1 MRRVNPREGRLQVR
15 QDVRRHSAGRHLRG
29 GEPIRRRPR
38 LHGRRRELHAGG
50 PRLRAPS
57 GNRDLREPF
66 RERDRGRRPQ
76 DDVRVGLG
84 QPCHGRGGHRAGGRP
99 GRDALPREPARVH
112 LFPDPVPPVP
122 RLHGGRRGQRH
133 PPRPQVRGVRGL
145 EQALRLPEGRRRGR
159 HPQAGEVQ
167 GLHHRRL
174 GGPGQDLRGA
184 RRHEVLPGAQRPHP
198 RAVPEAPAGQ
208 LDPVDAGQRRPQ
220 PAGRRPLQLHGAQ
233 PHRPVALPRHERRGG
248 PRAPAL
254 GPLRPPRHRREPQ
267 LQEQEHRRGQ
277 DRPLHAPHR
286 GRHQVG
292 PAHEGAHALCHP
304 GEQPPARPAKPDRA
318 HHRGRRRVPR
328 RYRWHPVDHP
338 RDARRPA
345 EVQRVE
351 QALRLRAH
359 DRELR
364 ERGERRLL
372 QAARRADHRAQPQ
385 AHHEVLR
392 RRERYLP
399 GAPAAPVV
407 SDAH

>member
-1 MRRVNPREGRLQVR
+1 MRRVDPREGRLQVR

-254 GPLRPPRHRREPQ
+254 GPLRSPRHR
-267 LQEQEHRRGQ
+267 
-277 DRPLHAPHR
+277 
-286 GRHQVG
+286 
-292 PAHEGAHALCHP
+292 
-304 GEQPPARPAKPDRA
+304 
-318 HHRGRRRVPR
+318 
-328 RYRWHPVDHP
+328 
-338 RDARRPA
+338 
-345 EVQRVE
+345 
-351 QALRLRAH
+351 
-359 DRELR
+359 
-364 ERGERRLL
+364 
-372 QAARRADHRAQPQ
+372 
-385 AHHEVLR
+385 
-392 RRERYLP
+392 
-399 GAPAAPVV
+399 
-407 SDAH
+407 